1 MFKSIKHLLAVIFFL
16 LGLNAVMSQELTQKV
31 KGVVMDDASE
41 YPLPGVVV
49 MLVGKDTSYNTLT
62 DQDGN
67 YLFQA
72 VIPGRYELK
81 TQMLGYQGGLVQE
94 VQVNTGKELSTN
106 LFLSEE
112 VQKLDEVV
120 VKSQKNIGG
129 VQNKFAMVSSR
140 GFTVEETQKYPGTFE
155 DPARMASVYSGVGSD
170 PAGNN
175 DIIVRGNSPRGVLWR
190 IEGVEAPNP
199 NHFGGNGAT
208 GGPISM
214 IASSVLANS
223 DFYTSA
229 FPAEFGN
236 ATSGVFDIRF
246 RKGNSE
252 KREYSV
258 DLNTLGARVSAEGPF
273 KKGGKS
279 SFLAHYR
286 YSTLGL
292 MNQIGIILADGGTP
306 NYQDA
311 AFKVFVPTGKA
322 GYFTAFGLLGEGNMT
337 IEEKPEENPD
347 LTIYKG
353 KTQYYSGIMGLNH
366 HYFFDPNTSLKS
378 SIAFTGIRNKTIENV
393 LTSNQVDFAKV
404 YEGTVDDMAVKFQ
417 LLLNKKLNSNHA
429 IKTGVFID
437 HLMYGQDI
445 LGWNYVANTEKRLI
459 DSHGNSQRSRGFVE
473 WAHTPHPNWQFVY
486 GLHYTYVHLN
496 GSQAVDPRFGAK
508 WNFTENQNLSFG
520 LGVHSRN
527 ENLSTY
533 LIEIPDQNGNLYQPN
548 LDLGLSRSFHAVLG
562 HEIYFNDH
570 LRFKSELYYQN
581 LFNVVVEDRAGSSYS
596 LINSSEGF
604 VDRPLA
610 LGGEGYNYG
619 VEFTLEK
626 FFSDQYFLLTTVS
639 AFNSKYKA
647 MDGKWRDT
655 RYNTNYIAN
664 VLAGKEFDLSK
675 NSKQRSLTVSSKA
688 LFSGGQHY
696 VPIDLEKSQQLGRTV
711 YKENRAYEYKFDPL
725 TRIDLQV
732 KLRTNRKKSTHEILL
747 DIQNV
752 TNNQTTV
759 YYYYS
764 DWDQKIKAGSQLQI
778 VPMLGYKVTF

>member
-1 MFKSIKHLLAVIFFL
+1 MAEGKTNH
-16 LGLNAVMSQELTQKV
+16 V
-31 KGVVMDDASE
+31 KGVIKDDASE
-41 YPLPGVVV
+41 YPLPGVVIQ
-49 MLVGKDTSYNTLT
+49 LVSEDTTYNTVT
-62 DQDGN
+62 DVEGG
-67 YLFQA
+67 YKF
-72 VIPGRYELK
+72 VGVRPGRYRIMS
-81 TQMLGYQGGLVQE
+81 QMMGYQSVVIQE
-94 VQVNTGKELSTN
+94 VQVSSGKDLSMDI
-106 LFLSEE
+106 FLKEE
-112 VQKLDEVV
+112 VLNLDEVV
-120 VKSQKNIGG
+120 VNSQKNYGG
-129 VQNKFAMVSSR
+129 AQNKFALVSSR

-175 DIIVRGNSPRGVLWR
+175 DIIVRGNSPRGILWR

-236 ATSGVFDIRF
+236 ASSGVFDIRL
-246 RKGNSE
+246 RKGNQE
-252 KREYSV
+252 KREYSI

-311 AFKVFVPTGKA
+311 AFKIHVPTKSA

-337 IEEKPEENPD
+337 AEEQPEEDPD

-353 KTQYYSGIMGLNH
+353 KTQYYSGIVGLNH
-366 HYFFDPNTSLKS
+366 HLFFDPNTYLSSSL
-378 SIAFTGIRNKTIENV
+378 AFTGIRNKTTENV
-393 LTSNQVDFAKV
+393 LTSDLVNYAKV
-404 YEGTVDDMAVKFQ
+404 YEGTVDDLAIKGQALF
-417 LLLNKKLNSNHA
+417 NKKLNSRHS
-429 IKTGVFID
+429 IRTGVFFDQLI
-437 HLMYGQDI
+437 YSQDI
-445 LGWNYVANTEKRLI
+445 LGWNYESDSEQRLI
-459 DSHGNSQRSRGFVE
+459 DSQGSSQFARAFGQWS
-473 WAHTPHPNWQFVY
+473 HSPHPNWQFVY
-486 GLHYTYVHLN
+486 GLHYTYFHLN
-496 GSQAVDPRFGAK
+496 GNQSLDPRFAAK
-508 WNFTENQNLSFG
+508 WDFHEGQNLSFG
-520 LGVHSRN
+520 LGIHSRR

-533 LIEIPDQNGNLYQPN
+533 LVQIEDQNGTLGQPN
-548 LDLGLSRSFHAVLG
+548 IGLGLSRSFHAVLG
-562 HEIYFNDH
+562 HEIYFNDQIR
-570 LRFKSELYYQN
+570 LKSEVYFQR
-581 LFNVVVEDRAGSSYS
+581 LFDVVIEDQVGSTYS

-604 VDRPLA
+604 TDRRLA
-610 LGGEGYNYG
+610 LGGEGVNYG

-626 FFSDQYFLLTTVS
+626 FFSHQYFFLTTVS
-639 AFNSKYKA
+639 LFDSKYKA

-655 RYNTNYIAN
+655 RYNTHYLAN
-664 VLAGKEFDLSK
+664 FLAGKEFDLSK
-675 NSKQRSLTVSSKA
+675 NDKHRFLTVSTKA
-688 LFSGGQHY
+688 LFSGGQNY
-696 VPIDLEKSQQLGRTV
+696 VPIDLEASKELGNTV
-711 YKENRAYEYKFDPL
+711 YMEDKAYEYRFDPL

-764 DWDQKIKAGSQLQI
+764 DWDQKIKPGAQLQI
-778 VPMLGYKVTF
+778 VPMLGYKVIF